1 MTRLFIQEFI
11 QPPKEARWI
20 GFKEIRYPSV
30 GDKLPKH
37 LAFMRRTFPNAH
49 FVFNSRSGEK
59 VSQSKWFRSR
69 NPDDVKAMI
78 VEMDARFADY
88 AANNPDHAK
97 HVFYEDL
104 IADPAALAPVFA
116 MLGEPMDLEAL
127 KSVLNVKLM
136 H

>member
-11 QPPKEARWI
+11 QPPSEARWI

-30 GDKLPKH
+30 GDKLSNH
-37 LAFMRRTFPNAH
+37 LDFMRRSFPNAH
-49 FVFNSRSGEK
+49 FVFNSRNARD
-59 VSQSKWFRSR
+59 VAQSKWWESQDTE
-69 NPDDVKAMI
+69 NVL
-78 VEMDARFADY
+78 EMVADTDERFADY

-97 HVFYEDL
+97 HVFYEDF
-104 IADPAALAPVFA
+104 IDDPATLAPVFD

-127 KSVLNVKLM
+127 NSVLHVKLT

>member
-1 MTRLFIQEFI
+1 
-11 QPPKEARWI
+11 
-20 GFKEIRYPSV
+20 
-30 GDKLPKH
+30 
-37 LAFMRRTFPNAH
+37 MRRSFPNAH
-49 FVFNSRSGEK
+49 FVFNSRNATD
-59 VSQSKWFRSR
+59 VAQSKWWESQDTE
-69 NPDDVKAMI
+69 NVL
-78 VEMDARFADY
+78 EMVAETDERFADY